1 MTASE
6 LVERLGRGATRGV
19 EEVGLAASLLAE
31 SVYWLFIGPRRGQPV
46 RLPSVAAQMLQI
58 GVQAIPIV
66 SVLAGTIG
74 AMLAI
79 QGIDTLETFGAE
91 SQVVIG
97 IGLSVTREFAP
108 VITGILVAGR
118 SGSALTARLGTMKIN
133 REIDA
138 LRVMGINP
146 VRFLAAPAL
155 VAMLVM
161 LPALTIWA
169 GMVGLLGAGLYVS
182 AELGMSLSAYFERL
196 LLVVSVDD
204 LLHGLSKSVLF
215 ALLIALISVVNGSL
229 VTGGAEG
236 VGRAT
241 TRSVVHSIAAI
252 VIADMLVA
260 FVLTR

>member
-1 MTASE
+1 M
-6 LVERLGRGATRGV
+6 
-19 EEVGLAASLLAE
+19 
-31 SVYWLFIGPRRGQPV
+31 
-46 RLPSVAAQMLQI
+46 
-58 GVQAIPIV
+58 
-66 SVLAGTIG
+66 
-74 AMLAI
+74 
-79 QGIDTLETFGAE
+79 
-91 SQVVIG
+91 IG

-155 VAMLVM
+155 AALLVM

-169 GMVGLLGAGLYVS
+169 AMVGLLGAGLYVS
-182 AELGMSLSAYFERL
+182 ADLGMSLSTYFERL

-215 ALLIALISVVNGSL
+215 AVLITLVSIVNGSS

-260 FVLTR
+260 FLLTR

>member
-31 SVYWLFIGPRRGQPV
+31 SVYWLFMGPRRGQPV
-46 RLPSVAAQMLQI
+46 RMPPVAEQMMQI
-58 GVQAIPIV
+58 GVLAIPIV

-155 VAMLVM
+155 AALLVM

-169 GMVGLLGAGLYVS
+169 AMVGLPVKQVLDPRGCQCRRSGCRLRSRFPTPRSESEYWGPCAG
-182 AELGMSLSAYFERL
+182 
-196 LLVVSVDD
+196 
-204 LLHGLSKSVLF
+204 
-215 ALLIALISVVNGSL
+215 
-229 VTGGAEG
+229 
-236 VGRAT
+236 
-241 TRSVVHSIAAI
+241 
-252 VIADMLVA
+252 
-260 FVLTR
+260 

>member
-1 MTASE
+1 MTASD

-46 RLPSVAAQMLQI
+46 RMPSVAEQMLQI
-58 GVQAIPIV
+58 GVQGIPIV

-155 VAMLVM
+155 AAMLVM

-169 GMVGLLGAGLYVS
+169 AVVGLVGAGLYVS
-182 AELGMSLSAYFERL
+182 ADLGMSLSAYFERL

-215 ALLIALISVVNGSL
+215 ALLITLISVVNGSL

-252 VIADMLVA
+252 VIVDMLVA

>member
-31 SVYWLFIGPRRGQPV
+31 SVYWLFMGPRRGQPV
-46 RLPSVAAQMLQI
+46 RMPSVAEQMMQI
-58 GVQAIPIV
+58 GVLAIPIV

-155 VAMLVM
+155 AALLVM

-169 GMVGLLGAGLYVS
+169 AMVGLLGAGLYVS
-182 AELGMSLSAYFERL
+182 ADLGMSLSTYFERL

-215 ALLIALISVVNGSL
+215 AVLIALVSIVNGSS

-260 FVLTR
+260 FLLTR